1 MLSMPVRKQGGAAI
15 VTIPSW
21 ALNLLKLK
29 VGEPVAMEVRD
40 GQLVMTP
47 VSATHRKRYTT
58 AELLRGTTQKTAK
71 AMLEDTAWAR
81 EGRAV
86 GRELA

>member
-21 ALNLLKLK
+21 VLKSLKLK
-29 VGEPVAMEVRD
+29 IGEPVAMEVRD

-47 VSATHRKRYTT
+47 AAATHRKRYTT
-58 AELLRGTTQKTAK
+58 AELLRGTTPKRAK
-71 AMLEDTAWAR
+71 AMLDETVWAR
-81 EGRAV
+81 SGRAV